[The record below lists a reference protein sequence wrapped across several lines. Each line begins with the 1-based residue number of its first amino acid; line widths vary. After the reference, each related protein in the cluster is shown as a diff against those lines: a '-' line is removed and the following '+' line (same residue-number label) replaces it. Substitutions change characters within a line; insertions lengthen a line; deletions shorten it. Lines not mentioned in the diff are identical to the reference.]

1 MENTFKTFPL
11 VVFKVLE
18 KSQISWKSKTKVSFV
33 SFQIIPRILE
43 NASIHCHCF
52 LISSLS
58 ILDHLFAIF
67 EGVSILEAFSI
78 VFSPQEKSSK

>member
-1 MENTFKTFPL
+1 MENTFKTFHL

-18 KSQISWKSKTKVSFV
+18 KSKTKVSFV

-43 NASIHCHCF
+43 NASIHRHCF
-52 LISSLS
+52 LILSLS